1 MEFITGI
8 KLIRDALVREIVK
21 SAISLSYLYLK
32 AFIHFRSLLIE
43 CSSY

>member
-43 CSSY
+43 CSNY